1 MGGSERSLHGA
12 KALQLREVV
21 LGIEGGTFD
30 PVLHLAASS
39 SGYPIALLT
48 YVDHDRQRFIARYGA
63 DDTEAPLTG
72 SFCKVV
78 VDTRRPL
85 VVADAA
91 GDPRFAANGLVRT
104 MGVRS
109 YVGVPLGIEGETIG
123 ALCVLGP
130 ELHAPDTVLAQLGD
144 LRAIAETVLQ
154 LALVRENFV
163 ELKHEV
169 DLREARFRQT
179 EASAKVGG
187 FRLDLEDGTIQWS
200 DQVYRN
206 VGIPVGAPLDSG
218 TVLACYAPEDREEMR
233 LRLDAARRGIA
244 IPVNKDYR
252 IVTPA
257 GEARWVHVV
266 SDVEMVDGKARS
278 LFGIVRDV
286 SEEYRGKQA
295 LEEIANTDAL
305 TGLGNLRRFRE
316 DLRTRLAGD
325 RRVGLL
331 LLDLDAFKII
341 NDAHGHA
348 TGDLVLVDL
357 ARKLTEIVP
366 AGGRA
371 YRLGGDEFAVLV
383 ATDAADAVPA
393 LARRILRLAQRPLTA
408 GRISIMPRV
417 SVGLAEVEPGS
428 DPDVCYQSADFALH
442 HAKEHVRGGC
452 VAFNAELRTRIMERI
467 GAIQRLESAIFE
479 DRLIAHYQPVVDA
492 ASGGVTSFEALVR
505 LVAADGTVV
514 PAGAFH
520 AALQDANLSHHVTSR
535 MIRLVAGQYH
545 LWRDLHGLAPSIG
558 INVGSSDFARGDL
571 VERLTTGF
579 ARFGV
584 DLSKV
589 VLEVTETVFL
599 EGVQDEIGAC
609 LGALRERGVRVA
621 LDDFGTG
628 HASLSHLKSLPVD
641 VVKIDRSF
649 VDTIASDPSSLAI
662 VEAVVNLARRLGM
675 VSVAEGV
682 ETAEQ
687 AELLRTLGCDRLQG
701 YLLGRPAALEDFV
714 SPDRRRQDLA
724 PRRLAL

>member
-12 KALQLREVV
+12 KQLQLREVV
-21 LGIEGGTFD
+21 LGIEGGTFE

-48 YVDHDRQRFIARYGA
+48 YVDHDRQRFVARHGV
-63 DDTEAPLTG
+63 DDTEAPLTA
-72 SFCKVV
+72 SFCREVV
-78 VDTRRPL
+78 HTRRPL
-85 VVADAA
+85 VVADATR
-91 GDPRFAANGLVRT
+91 DPRFAENGFVRT
-104 MGVRS
+104 KGVRS
-109 YVGVPLGIEGETIG
+109 YVGVPLGIEGVTIG

-130 ELHAPDTVLAQLGD
+130 DPRAPETVLAQLD
-144 LRAIAETVLQ
+144 SLRAIAETVLQ
-154 LALVRENFV
+154 LALVRESHL

-169 DLREARFRQT
+169 GLREARFRQT

-206 VGIPVGAPLDSG
+206 VGMPVGAPLDSA

-257 GEARWVHVV
+257 GEARWLHVV

-278 LFGIVRDV
+278 LFGIVQDV
-286 SEEYRGKQA
+286 SEEYRTKQA
-295 LEEIANTDAL
+295 LEEAANTDAL
-305 TGLGNLRRFRE
+305 TGLGNLRRFRD
-316 DLRTRLAGD
+316 DLRARLAGD

-357 ARKLTEIVP
+357 ARKLREILP
-366 AGGRA
+366 EDGRA

-383 ATDAADAVPA
+383 AVAAEDDVPA
-393 LARRILRLAQRPLTA
+393 LAGRILRLAQRPLTA
-408 GRISIMPRV
+408 GRISIIPRV
-417 SVGLAEVEPGS
+417 SVGLAEVGPGS

-452 VAFNAELRTRIMERI
+452 VAFDAELRTRIMERI

-492 ASGGVTSFEALVR
+492 ASGRVTSFEALVR

-514 PAGAFH
+514 PAGEFH
-520 AALQDANLSHHVTSR
+520 AALQDANLSHHVTGR

-545 LWRDLHGLAPSIG
+545 LWRELHGLSPTIG

-571 VERLTTGF
+571 AERLTTGF

-584 DLSKV
+584 DLSNV

-641 VVKIDRSF
+641 VIKIDRSF
-649 VDTIASDPSSLAI
+649 VDTIATDPSSLAI

-687 AELLRTLGCDRLQG
+687 ADLLRALGCDRLQG

-714 SPDRRRQDLA
+714 SPDRLRQELA
-724 PRRLAL
+724 PRRVAL